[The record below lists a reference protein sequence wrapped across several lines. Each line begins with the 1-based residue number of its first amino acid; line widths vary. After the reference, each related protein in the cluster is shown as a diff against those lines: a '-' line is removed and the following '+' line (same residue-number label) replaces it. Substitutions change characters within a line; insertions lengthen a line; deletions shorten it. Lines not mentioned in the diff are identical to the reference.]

1 MAAEA
6 AREPVRQM
14 GETAMN
20 DAWKMAAAMGCMIRE
35 NARMIERMQ
44 RMCAPFEGVPAKR
57 PPKRPLPVTGQRKAS
72 PDAPGPEAEPAGRPN
87 GQEAPYKADTRASRE
102 LNALFDPGRYSAQGI
117 STNDLR
123 YIIGQYGSSVEDI
136 YALTAGQ
143 KWMLEEMKRV
153 KSAFFLQILT
163 KAVIPFDLPLFRQRA
178 DEVCRKHESLRSAFV
193 SNNLDVPYRVIL
205 KDRQPEI
212 NCFDL
217 SDLDM
222 EEFEARI
229 PRLMEAD
236 RARGFDLERNS
247 LLRINIYKSC
257 KENTYAIVISQ
268 PHLNSDGTSLG
279 ILFKDLFF
287 GYVLDMNGVDKN
299 IESQS
304 FKRYA
309 EHLNSVDREKE
320 LDFWKKT
327 LEGMDEDQLLPG
339 QQTSD
344 LDYDS
349 ASLFVPFDDRKL
361 ALLREGQKC
370 FRVTQFTL
378 LQGLWGVMAAT
389 LKGRRHIVF
398 GAITSG
404 RDADVSDSMAL
415 SGGFVN
421 AIPVRIDFEADEP
434 FSAFFPRVQREFLRC
449 MENAHV
455 SPGQIQEAL
464 GRGRPVFSHL
474 INNHNF
480 AKPKGAGFAGGNMN
494 GINIIGGDVYDNL
507 SADLCVYFTQVDGRQ
522 GCNFSYN
529 ARAFSK
535 ETIQLIAEFYS
546 AYLDAFMD
554 HGGEGRIGMLPE
566 LDTDMILVS
575 QDIKSVSRV
584 KTAGILKKHPV
595 FAGASDDA
603 LIGLARMCSLTHY
616 SEDGIVIRKG
626 EYSRA
631 IPLLLEGRC
640 ILYGETRDGWNNPLS
655 VLNKG
660 SILDYASLLN
670 EEKTVNTVVSSEKS
684 QVLLIPRAA
693 FLAFLEKHPEAALEV
708 VRLVEKDRR
717 RFMKLWMSDG

>member
-1 MAAEA
+1 M
-6 AREPVRQM
+6 
-14 GETAMN
+14 
-20 DAWKMAAAMGCMIRE
+20 E
-35 NARMIERMQ
+35 N
-44 RMCAPFEGVPAKR
+44 
-57 PPKRPLPVTGQRKAS
+57 
-72 PDAPGPEAEPAGRPN
+72 
-87 GQEAPYKADTRASRE
+87 
-102 LNALFDPGRYSAQGI
+102 
-117 STNDLR
+117 
-123 YIIGQYGSSVEDI
+123 I
-136 YALTAGQ
+136 YELTAGQ

-153 KSAFFLQILT
+153 KSAFFLQILI

-193 SNNLDVPYRVIL
+193 SKNLEVPRRVIL

-217 SDLDM
+217 SDLDT
-222 EEFEARI
+222 EGFEARL

-236 RARGFDLERNS
+236 RARGFDLERDP
-247 LLRINIYKSC
+247 LLRINVYKSC
-257 KENTYAIVISQ
+257 EENTYAIVISQ
-268 PHLNSDGTSLG
+268 PHLNSDGTSIG

-287 GYVLDMNGVDKN
+287 GYVLDMNGIDKS

-339 QQTSD
+339 QQASD

-349 ASLFVPFDDRKL
+349 ASLFVPFDERKL
-361 ALLREGQKC
+361 SLLREGQKT
-370 FRVTQFTL
+370 FRVTQFTI
-378 LQGLWGVMAAT
+378 LQGLWGIMAAK
-389 LKGRRHIVF
+389 LKGRRQIVF
-398 GAITSG
+398 GAIASG
-404 RDADVSDSMAL
+404 RDADVSNSMEL

-421 AIPVRIDFEADEP
+421 AIPVKVGFEEDEP
-434 FSAFFPRVQREFLRC
+434 FSAFFPRVQREFLNC
-449 MENAHV
+449 MENSHV

-464 GRGRPVFSHL
+464 GRSMPVFSHL

-480 AKPKGAGFAGGNMN
+480 AKPRGAKFAGGKMD

-507 SADLCVYFTQVDGRQ
+507 SEDLCVYFTQIDGKQ

-535 ETIQLIAEFYS
+535 ETIQLIAEFYT

-554 HGGEGRIGMLPE
+554 HGQEGRISMLPE

-575 QDIKSVSRV
+575 QDIRSVSRV
-584 KTAGILKKHPV
+584 KIAGSLKKHPV

-603 LIGLARMCSLTHY
+603 LIELARMCSISHY

-626 EYSRA
+626 EDRQEIA
-631 IPLLLEGRC
+631 LLLKGRC
-640 ILYGETRDGWNNPLS
+640 ILYGETRDGWNDPLS
-655 VLNKG
+655 VLREG
-660 SILDYASLLN
+660 SILDYSPLLN
-670 EEKTVNTVVSSEKS
+670 EEKAMNTVVSSENS

-693 FLAFLEKHPEAALEV
+693 FLAFLEEHPEAALEI
-708 VRLVEKDRR
+708 VRLVEQDRR
-717 RFMKLWMSDG
+717 RFMKLWLNGG